1 MRCIEIHKPTW
12 PLQGRK
18 SSNLNM
24 RCIEISLPRWRVSLL
39 LHSRTL
45 TWDVLKYFGIELK
58 RKFGKM
64 SNLNMRCIE
73 MRLYWAI
80 NSLSLL
86 SNLNMR
92 CIEID
97 ACGMGGHCSVGRTL
111 TWDVLKS
118 SLTIGPK
125 SRTLSRTLTW
135 DVLKFPFEGDI
146 ICARTSRTLT
156 WDVLKSE
163 QRLRALLSVKSRT
176 LTWDVLKYAVMN
188 HGHNAAAV
196 EP

>member
-1 MRCIEIHKPTW
+1 MYWNSTEGTSSYIRGACRTLTWDVLKSDRQLWKRRGILLSNLNMRCIEIHKPTW

-111 TWDVLKS
+111 TWDVLK
-118 SLTIGPK
+118 
-125 SRTLSRTLTW
+125 
-135 DVLKFPFEGDI
+135 
-146 ICARTSRTLT
+146 
-156 WDVLKSE
+156 
-163 QRLRALLSVKSRT
+163 
-176 LTWDVLKYAVMN
+176 
-188 HGHNAAAV
+188 
-196 EP
+196 